1 MFQKARIKLTVWYLF
16 IIMLVSIAF
25 SLVIYLEINGELGR
39 FERLQGLRLRREQQ
53 LMLPVPPPPEV
64 HGLDLEAITAAR
76 MRLTLTLALINLG
89 IFAAAG
95 FAGYFLAGRTLRPIK
110 DMLDEQN
117 RFITDA
123 SHELRTPLTSLKTSI
138 EVNLRNKNLTINQ
151 AKNLIQS
158 NLEDVESLRVLSDGL
173 LRLAYYQEPNG
184 NMSFEKISIKEV
196 IDNAVEKV
204 RAVATDKKIKI
215 NSKIENLEITGDKK
229 SLTELFV
236 ILLDNAIKYSA
247 QNSSVK
253 VNVSKQDE
261 KTVISVSDRGIGID
275 DKDLPFIFNR
285 FYRAEKSRSKENVSG
300 YGLGLSIAKK
310 IVEIHN
316 GLITVKSEK
325 SKGTTF
331 TVTL

>member
-1 MFQKARIKLTVWYLF
+1 MFQKARIKLTVWYLL

-25 SLVIYLEINGELGR
+25 SLVIYLGINGELGR
-39 FERLQGLRLRREQQ
+39 FERLQDLRVRREQQ
-53 LMLPVPPPPEV
+53 LMLPVPPPPEI
-64 HGLDLEAITAAR
+64 HGLDLEAIAAAR
-76 MRLTLTLALINLG
+76 TRLTIILILTNLG
-89 IFAAAG
+89 IFVAAG

-158 NLEDVESLRVLSDGL
+158 NLEDVEYLRVLSDGL

-184 NMSFEKISIKEV
+184 NMLFEKVSLKEIV
-196 IDNAVEKV
+196 ENAVDKV
-204 RAVATDKKIKI
+204 KALALDNKIGI
-215 NSKIENLEITGDKK
+215 NSKIENLEINGDKK
-229 SLTELFV
+229 SLTELLV
-236 ILLDNAIKYSA
+236 VLLDNAIKYGK

-253 VNVSKQDE
+253 INTLKEDGKVI
-261 KTVISVSDRGIGID
+261 ISVSDNGIGID
-275 DKDLPFIFNR
+275 EKDLPHIFDR

-310 IVEIHN
+310 IVELHN
-316 GLITVKSEK
+316 GLITVE
-325 SKGTTF
+325 SKKGEGTAF
-331 TVTL
+331 MVAL

>member
-1 MFQKARIKLTVWYLF
+1 
-16 IIMLVSIAF
+16 
-25 SLVIYLEINGELGR
+25 
-39 FERLQGLRLRREQQ
+39 
-53 LMLPVPPPPEV
+53 MLPVPPPPEIR
-64 HGLDLEAITAAR
+64 GLDLEAIAAAR
-76 MRLTLTLALINLG
+76 TRLTIILIFINLG
-89 IFAAAG
+89 IFVAAG

-158 NLEDVESLRVLSDGL
+158 NLEDVEYLRVLSDGL

-184 NMSFEKISIKEV
+184 NMLFEKVSLKE
-196 IDNAVEKV
+196 IAENAVDKV
-204 RAVATDKKIKI
+204 KALALDNKIKI
-215 NSKIENLEITGDKK
+215 NSRIENLEIHGDKK
-229 SLTELFV
+229 SLTELLV
-236 ILLDNAIKYSA
+236 ILLDNAIKYGK

-253 VNVSKQDE
+253 INTLKEDGKVI
-261 KTVISVSDRGIGID
+261 ISVSDNGIGID
-275 DKDLPFIFNR
+275 EKDLPHIFDR

-310 IVEIHN
+310 IVELHN
-316 GLITVKSEK
+316 GLITVE
-325 SKGTTF
+325 SKKGEGTAF
-331 TVTL
+331 MVAL

>member
-1 MFQKARIKLTVWYLF
+1 MFQKARIKLTVWYLL

-53 LMLPVPPPPEV
+53 LVLPVPPPPEI
-64 HGLDLEAITAAR
+64 HGLDLEAIAAAR
-76 MRLTLTLALINLG
+76 TRLTITLALINLG

-95 FAGYFLAGRTLRPIK
+95 FSGYFLAGRTLRPIK

-138 EVNLRNKNLTINQ
+138 EVNLRNKSLTINQ
-151 AKNLIQS
+151 AKELIQS
-158 NLEDVESLRVLSDGL
+158 NLEDVEYLRILSDGL

-184 NMSFEKISIKEV
+184 NMLFEKVSLKEV
-196 IDNAVEKV
+196 VENAVDKV
-204 RAVATDKKIKI
+204 KALALDNKIKI
-215 NSKIENLEITGDKK
+215 NSKVENIVISGNKK
-229 SLTELFV
+229 SLTELLV
-236 ILLDNAIKYSA
+236 ILLDNAIKYSK
-247 QNSSVK
+247 QNSPVK
-253 VNVSKQDE
+253 INAFKE
-261 KTVISVSDRGIGID
+261 NENTVISVSDQGIGIN

-316 GLITVKSEK
+316 GSITVKSEK
-325 SKGTTF
+325 GKGTTF

>member
-1 MFQKARIKLTVWYLF
+1 MFQKARINLTVWYLI
-16 IIMLVSIAF
+16 IIMLVSVAF
-25 SLVIYLEINGELGR
+25 SVVIYLGINSELGR
-39 FERLQGLRLRREQQ
+39 FERLQSVRLQREQQ
-53 LMLPVPPPPEV
+53 LMLPVPPPPEI
-64 HGLDLEAITAAR
+64 HGLDIQAITAAR
-76 MRLTLTLALINLG
+76 ARLTIILIFINLG
-89 IFAAAG
+89 IFVAAG
-95 FAGYFLAGRTLRPIK
+95 FSGYFLAGRTLRPIK

-138 EVNLRNKNLTINQ
+138 EVNLRNKDLTINQ
-151 AKNLIQS
+151 AKNLIKS

-184 NMSFEKISIKEV
+184 NMSFEKISIREV
-196 IDNAVEKV
+196 VDNAVEKV
-204 RAVATDKKIKI
+204 KAVAADKKIKI
-215 NSKIENLEITGDKK
+215 NSKIEKAEVNGDRK
-229 SLTELFV
+229 SLTELLV
-236 ILLDNAIKYSA
+236 ILLDNAIKYGK
-247 QNSSVK
+247 QNSTVK
-253 VNVSKQDE
+253 IDASKADDRV
-261 KTVISVSDRGIGID
+261 VISVSDQGIGID

-325 SKGTTF
+325 GEGTTF

>member
-1 MFQKARIKLTVWYLF
+1 MFQKARIKLTVWYLL

-25 SLVIYLEINGELGR
+25 SLVIYLGINGELGR
-39 FERLQGLRLRREQQ
+39 FERLQDLRVRREQQ
-53 LMLPVPPPPEV
+53 LMLPVPPPPEI
-64 HGLDLEAITAAR
+64 HGLDLEAIAAAR
-76 MRLTLTLALINLG
+76 TRLTIILILTNLG
-89 IFAAAG
+89 IFVAAG

-158 NLEDVESLRVLSDGL
+158 NLEDVEYLRVLSDGL

-184 NMSFEKISIKEV
+184 NMLFEKVSLKE
-196 IDNAVEKV
+196 IAENAVDKV
-204 RAVATDKKIKI
+204 KALALDNKIKI
-215 NSKIENLEITGDKK
+215 NSRIENLEIHGDKK
-229 SLTELFV
+229 SLTELLV
-236 ILLDNAIKYSA
+236 ILLDNAIKYGK

-253 VNVSKQDE
+253 INTLKEDGKVI
-261 KTVISVSDRGIGID
+261 ISVSDNGIGID
-275 DKDLPFIFNR
+275 EKDLPHIFDR

-310 IVEIHN
+310 IVELHN
-316 GLITVKSEK
+316 GLITVE
-325 SKGTTF
+325 SKKGEGTAF
-331 TVTL
+331 MVAL

>member
-1 MFQKARIKLTVWYLF
+1 MFQKARIKLTVWYLL
-16 IIMLVSIAF
+16 IIMLVSVAF
-25 SLVIYLEINGELGR
+25 SLVIYLGINGELGR
-39 FERLQGLRLRREQQ
+39 FERLQGLRLQREQQ
-53 LMLPVPPPPEV
+53 LMLPVPPPPEIR
-64 HGLDLEAITAAR
+64 GLDLEAIAAAR
-76 MRLTLTLALINLG
+76 TRLTIILIFINLG
-89 IFAAAG
+89 IFVAAG

-158 NLEDVESLRVLSDGL
+158 NLEDVEYLRVLSDGL

-184 NMSFEKISIKEV
+184 NMLFEKVSLKEV
-196 IDNAVEKV
+196 VENAVDKV
-204 RAVATDKKIKI
+204 KALALDNKIRI
-215 NSKIENLEITGDKK
+215 NSRIENLKIHGDKK

-236 ILLDNAIKYSA
+236 ILLDNAIKYGK

-253 VNVSKQDE
+253 INTLKEDGKVI
-261 KTVISVSDRGIGID
+261 ISVSDNGIGID
-275 DKDLPFIFNR
+275 DKDLPHIFDR

-316 GLITVKSEK
+316 GLIAVESEK
-325 SKGTTF
+325 GKGATF

>member
-1 MFQKARIKLTVWYLF
+1 MFQKARIKLTVWYLI

-25 SLVIYLEINGELGR
+25 SLVIYLGINGELGR
-39 FERLQGLRLRREQQ
+39 FERLQGLRLQREQQ
-53 LMLPVPPPPEV
+53 LMLPVPPPPEI
-64 HGLDLEAITAAR
+64 HGLDLEAIAAAR
-76 MRLTLTLALINLG
+76 TRLTIILIFINLG
-89 IFAAAG
+89 IFVAAG

-110 DMLDEQN
+110 EMLDEQN

-158 NLEDVESLRVLSDGL
+158 NLEDVEYLRVLSDGL

-184 NMSFEKISIKEV
+184 NMLFEKVSLKE
-196 IDNAVEKV
+196 IAENAVDKV
-204 RAVATDKKIKI
+204 RALALDNKIKI
-215 NSKIENLEITGDKK
+215 NSKIENLEIHCDKK
-229 SLTELFV
+229 SLTELLV
-236 ILLDNAIKYSA
+236 ILLDNAIKYGK

-253 VNVSKQDE
+253 INTLKEDGKVI
-261 KTVISVSDRGIGID
+261 ISVSDNGIGID
-275 DKDLPFIFNR
+275 EKDLPHIFDR

-310 IVEIHN
+310 IVELHN
-316 GLITVKSEK
+316 GLISVKSEK
-325 SKGTTF
+325 GKGTTF